1 MQGWAKY
8 HRQIINWE
16 WYTDANTFR
25 VFFHLVLIANHKDN
39 KWRGID
45 VKRGQTI
52 TSYSKLGLALDLS
65 VQQIRTALD
74 KLEPNEITRKTT
86 NKYTLINI
94 VNYSIYQDKKSED
107 NTHSNT
113 QDNNQITNEQQSNNN
128 QITTNKNEEN
138 EENEKNEDNKDN
150 KQYKDIYDYYIS
162 MNLIKHKK
170 YSTTISNG
178 IKAAVKEYD
187 IETIKAC
194 IERHKKVVE
203 LTKNKGKYK
212 VIARGLDTFLTEKTS
227 NKIGSPLRYE
237 EYVEG
242 GKKYEAHFN
251 TANVIED
258 TYKTQGV
265 IPADPIRI
273 KRVEKW

>member
-138 EENEKNEDNKDN
+138 EDNEKNEKKNPKWADEDIELILSSHLYKHILNNNSNFKKPNLQTWAGDIDRMIRLDERN
-150 KQYKDIYDYYIS
+150 SNDIRLVIDWCQKSPFWLTNILSTSKLRKQYDQLYVK
-162 MNLIKHKK
+162 MNGAKK
-170 YSTTISNG
+170 
-178 IKAAVKEYD
+178 E
-187 IETIKAC
+187 
-194 IERHKKVVE
+194 
-203 LTKNKGKYK
+203 KNKPING
-212 VIARGLDTFLTEKTS
+212 RGGMKSVGL
-227 NKIGSPLRYE
+227 
-237 EYVEG
+237 
-242 GKKYEAHFN
+242 
-251 TANVIED
+251 
-258 TYKTQGV
+258 
-265 IPADPIRI
+265 
-273 KRVEKW
+273 

>member
-1 MQGWAKY
+1 MGPQLEKGYTRIADAILEKVAKTKLNGTQFRILMIVWRSTYGWQKKEHSLSIGYLSKATDINN
-8 HRQIINWE
+8 RQVQRELNKLIDMNILKE
-16 WYTDANTFR
+16 IKAPTFNTSR
-25 VFFHLVLIANHKDN
+25 VIGF
-39 KWRGID
+39 
-45 VKRGQTI
+45 
-52 TSYSKLGLALDLS
+52 
-65 VQQIRTALD
+65 
-74 KLEPNEITRKTT
+74 
-86 NKYTLINI
+86 
-94 VNYSIYQDKKSED
+94 
-107 NTHSNT
+107 
-113 QDNNQITNEQQSNNN
+113 
-128 QITTNKNEEN
+128 NKNYVSIKQEVS
-138 EENEKNEDNKDN
+138 NKPQVANKLRGSELDVSTGSELDVQNKELN

-258 TYKTQGV
+258 TYKTRGV

>member
-94 VNYSIYQDKKSED
+94 VNYSIYQDKKSGD

-138 EENEKNEDNKDN
+138 EDNEKNEKKDN
-150 KQYKDIYDYYIS
+150 TKKKIDYKTCNYTDLYTKIYDMYP
-162 MNLIKHKK
+162 
-170 YSTTISNG
+170 SNG
-178 IKAAVKEYD
+178 GKRQGMINFYNRLKEHSEDELINTIQAYKKNVK
-187 IETIKAC
+187 K
-194 IERHKKVVE
+194 
-203 LTKNKGKYK
+203 
-212 VIARGLDTFLTEKTS
+212 EK
-227 NKIGSPLRYE
+227 I
-237 EYVEG
+237 
-242 GKKYEAHFN
+242 GKKYITKISNFFGEKAIF
-251 TANVIED
+251 ED
-258 TYKTQGV
+258 YLNEKKINETKV
-265 IPADPIRI
+265 IPGKTIAYGQQ
-273 KRVEKW
+273 EAYY